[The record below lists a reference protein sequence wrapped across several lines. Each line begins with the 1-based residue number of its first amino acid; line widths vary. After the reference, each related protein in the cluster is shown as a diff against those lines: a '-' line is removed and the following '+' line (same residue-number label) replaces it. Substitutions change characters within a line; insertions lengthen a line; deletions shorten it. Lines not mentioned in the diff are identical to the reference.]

1 MFHSWIIT
9 NYTQVL
15 KGPFILWLHL
25 SAITLIILLCNLSH
39 LWCSGGK
46 TFSLGNW
53 DRYDGAFCGA
63 FTCFAIEQAGFK
75 TSEFFPDVLLN
86 NWTYPWGLFRN
97 STSDCVYSPHSS
109 MHSFLWSLWKG
120 LCSCE
125 TIAQLMLSR
134 GGGVAIHPSSGSLA
148 LDAFK
153 AQKVLSCIST
163 QGQYVLGENGSIS
176 CLRR

>member
-1 MFHSWIIT
+1 MAISVSRYHEEAGTLELFFFMFHSWIIT
-9 NYTQVL
+9 NYTRVL

-25 SAITLIILLCNLSH
+25 SATTLIILLCNLSH

-46 TFSLGNW
+46 TFSLDNW
-53 DRYDGAFCGA
+53 DHYDCAFCGA
-63 FTCFAIEQAGFK
+63 FTCFAVEQAGFK

-97 STSDCVYSPHSS
+97 STSDCVYSPRSS

-125 TIAQLMLSR
+125 TIAQWCWAEEEGWPFIQAADLWL
-134 GGGVAIHPSSGSLA
+134 
-148 LDAFK
+148 
-153 AQKVLSCIST
+153 
-163 QGQYVLGENGSIS
+163 
-176 CLRR
+176 